1 MKCECLTSELRRAWY
16 HGIQDGFLPYTV
28 PEVLLPER
36 MAPPF
41 TPLFHRCEQHDP
53 STNRKLGRAYD
64 LNCKFIK
71 LHKGCHKQPGDSATT
86 QDQRSS
92 PHHNSHLRA
101 RRDSHH
107 G

>member
-41 TPLFHRCEQHDP
+41 TPLFNRCEQHD
-53 STNRKLGRAYD
+53 SR
-64 LNCKFIK
+64 
-71 LHKGCHKQPGDSATT
+71 
-86 QDQRSS
+86 
-92 PHHNSHLRA
+92 
-101 RRDSHH
+101 
-107 G
+107 

>member
-71 LHKGCHKQPGDSATT
+71 LHKQPGERDNPLGLWFCADSLFT
-86 QDQRSS
+86 R
-92 PHHNSHLRA
+92 
-101 RRDSHH
+101 
-107 G
+107 